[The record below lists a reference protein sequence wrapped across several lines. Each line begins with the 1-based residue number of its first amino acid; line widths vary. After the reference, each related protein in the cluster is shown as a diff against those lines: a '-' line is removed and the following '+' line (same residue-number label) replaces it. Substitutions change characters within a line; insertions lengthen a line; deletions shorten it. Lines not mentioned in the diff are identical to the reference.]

1 MSAYQHPDLVA
12 LDEIEDLLEAYAE
25 ARLSPSGPL
34 LNRMR
39 RAVMTRA
46 AANEAT
52 NALQRRAPAGGGR
65 RGPLFALPRIR
76 IPAAAF
82 ALGFAVVLGAGTGA
96 AVLAAPAGSPL
107 FNARI
112 ALEQLFLPVE
122 LDARLAAHEEHLAA
136 RLSEAE
142 AAAARGD
149 SAGLAAA
156 LTAFDAEVALAVSEI
171 GEDAD
176 RLAHLETMLS
186 KHVAILTAL
195 QAKVPEQAA
204 IENALA
210 NSQKAIVKVK
220 EKKDKSKTPRTHPPS
235 GPQGNPEGERTQER

>member
-46 AANEAT
+46 VANEAT
-52 NALQRRAPAGGGR
+52 NALQRRTPADAGP
-65 RGPLFALPRIR
+65 RGPLFAFPRIR

-82 ALGFAVVLGAGTGA
+82 ALGFAVVLGGGTGA
-96 AVLAAPAGSPL
+96 AVLGAPAGSPL
-107 FNARI
+107 FNARV
-112 ALEQLFLPVE
+112 ALEQIFLPVE
-122 LDARLAAHEEHLAA
+122 IDARLAAHEQHLAA
-136 RLSEAE
+136 RLAEAE
-142 AAAARGD
+142 SAAARGD
-149 SAGLAAA
+149 SAALAATLA
-156 LTAFDAEVALAVSEI
+156 AFDNEVAVAVAEI
-171 GEDAD
+171 GNDAD
-176 RLAHLETMLS
+176 RLAHLEAMLA

-220 EKKDKSKTPRTHPPS
+220 EKKDKAKPQPNRGPNRPS
-235 GPQGNPEGERTQER
+235 APGERGSSH